1 MTGLKRGA
9 AVSLL
14 ICYLIT
20 VCGCTLRRTPPE
32 PEPTPAPTAAPT
44 PSLEPTPTPAV
55 TFTPDPTATPGPTPE
70 PTEEPTPEP
79 TAEPVMSKARRS
91 GDLIVPDE
99 YGPVIPLRYE
109 PAPDSFFDSA
119 CMIGNSM
126 VQGFQLWAGL
136 HNVTCMSE
144 TGATVYSALK
154 KIDLRPLRNNR
165 YSNIYLMLGLN
176 EVGIGP
182 EEFTEN
188 YAKII
193 DYVRACQPEA
203 NIIAVSVTPVVRWVT
218 QQPYTSYTLE
228 NINELNAALREL
240 CAGKEC
246 WYLDI
251 ASELSDEEGYLLE
264 LYAYR
269 GDGKHMEAN
278 GYELWAD
285 TMRTHYVDEGLLSE

>member
-1 MTGLKRGA
+1 MLRADIQTE
-9 AVSLL
+9 VSPVVGSERQSEDLVRYLL
-14 ICYLIT
+14 HEFDEDTAKIWDSNIFGKSLHDLIT
-20 VCGCTLRRTPPE
+20 EVGHHAVAMLKAVAE
-32 PEPTPAPTAAPT
+32 DADFGE
-44 PSLEPTPTPAV
+44 LE
-55 TFTPDPTATPGPTPE
+55 
-70 PTEEPTPEP
+70 
-79 TAEPVMSKARRS
+79 
-91 GDLIVPDE
+91 E
-99 YGPVIPLRYE
+99 YANAFE
-109 PAPDSFFDSA
+109 SSF
-119 CMIGNSM
+119 
-126 VQGFQLWAGL
+126 L
-136 HNVTCMSE
+136 TE

-154 KIDLRPLRNNR
+154 KIDLRPVRNNR

-193 DYVRACQPEA
+193 DYIRACQPEA

-285 TMRTHYVDEGLLSE
+285 IMRTHYVDEGLLSE